1 MDQSAADSKQ
11 AAVDGPV
18 TVDWFP
24 ALTNLMNVNKNGTT
38 DEMAWSAMV
47 QKEAQDHL
55 NDSEKFD
62 ISAIDIISHY

>member
-38 DEMAWSAMV
+38 DEMDWDAMV
-47 QKEAQDHL
+47 QEEVKDQM
-55 NDSEKFD
+55 NDADKYD
-62 ISAIDIISHY
+62 ISVIEVLSH